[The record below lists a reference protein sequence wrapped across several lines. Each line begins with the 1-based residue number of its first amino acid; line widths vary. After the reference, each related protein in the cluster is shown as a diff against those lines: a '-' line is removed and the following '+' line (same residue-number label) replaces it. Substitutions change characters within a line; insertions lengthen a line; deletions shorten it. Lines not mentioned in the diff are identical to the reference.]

1 MGFGRR
7 MTNNETWLFFV
18 GLTGRSRHCRRS
30 SEWRLAEKVIINNV
44 ERISLLS
51 LAACSYTN
59 ALFAS
64 LLSLHRLGT
73 LYRCTHCNIL
83 HLNTTQHRMC
93 YAPTSTGSTLQQR
106 LRSSPVNALSLRHHL
121 SKKNDLHRFLVLS
134 LKNFDYSKVHSLTA
148 LCSSNSLSSFT
159 KIVRQRRKVLLA
171 QLWCMHDKGSECWRS
186 TVSLWYSSMLRTSAH
201 GEGTPPLHYCPRR
214 RHSSIALVL

>member
-83 HLNTTQHRMC
+83 HLNTTQHRMY

-121 SKKNDLHRFLVLS
+121 SKKKWLASISRVVVEEFRLFQSPFLDSVVLFQLFIYFYENSEAKKKS
-134 LKNFDYSKVHSLTA
+134 LIGTA
-148 LCSSNSLSSFT
+148 L
-159 KIVRQRRKVLLA
+159 VHA
-171 QLWCMHDKGSECWRS
+171 W
-186 TVSLWYSSMLRTSAH
+186 
-201 GEGTPPLHYCPRR
+201 
-214 RHSSIALVL
+214 